1 MIPKTAGLY
10 PALGGGREAYTS
22 LNCIGTNHEPQLIAT
37 PRAHCVYKSWLD
49 RRLCRRRMKSVG
61 GYALSRVRAP
71 LIDFEF
77 GSEPV
82 LQFVPGLKTAPFGPI
97 VSGLRNQIAPLR

>member
-1 MIPKTAGLY
+1 
-10 PALGGGREAYTS
+10 
-22 LNCIGTNHEPQLIAT
+22 
-37 PRAHCVYKSWLD
+37 
-49 RRLCRRRMKSVG
+49 MKSVG